1 LFKAWAATVRHLIR
15 PLGAQI
21 VLCLHDELLVHVPA
35 EAAEAASAMVHQALA
50 DSARRWVGASA
61 GVPVRF
67 VAEVSVIHRW
77 DEAKG

>member
-1 LFKAWAATVRHLIR
+1 M
-15 PLGAQI
+15 
-21 VLCLHDELLVHVPA
+21 LCLHDELLVHVPEQQA
-35 EAAEAASAMVHQALA
+35 EAAVAVLHRALA